1 MSKIR
6 VLHAIPN
13 LAKAGAERMAVEIC
27 YGLSKRDDFE
37 VLLVSFSPFNAFQ
50 KYTCHFQY
58 KVCDSYVKLSILGKT
73 EIKLDSF
80 IKIVNEFKPDII
92 HSHLFRADLYTREIL
107 FPNIKYFSHQHGV
120 DTVFCK
126 PKFKNFFKK
135 ANLVKLYERN
145 RILLKYKQCDNTF
158 IAVSKYIEQFL
169 RKNIPNKL
177 QKIIMLYNAINTA
190 DFIVAN
196 KHDIR
201 FSNNSRDKLNIV
213 SVGTLIPRKNQ
224 KLQIEIIQ
232 ELKKRGINVE
242 LNILGEGAEK
252 QKLME
257 YTRLLGLD
265 KEIRFLGN
273 VDNVAEYFS
282 NSDIML
288 HTSIDES
295 FGLVLVEAM
304 AAGLPCVA
312 LDGMGNREVISNGE
326 EGYIIDKQDVYQ
338 FADKI
343 QYIISDDNIWR
354 SFSNKA
360 ASKAQQYDINN
371 YIDDLSDIYKKS
383 LVKGL

>member
-1 MSKIR
+1 
-6 VLHAIPN
+6 
-13 LAKAGAERMAVEIC
+13 
-27 YGLSKRDDFE
+27 
-37 VLLVSFSPFNAFQ
+37 
-50 KYTCHFQY
+50 
-58 KVCDSYVKLSILGKT
+58 
-73 EIKLDSF
+73 
-80 IKIVNEFKPDII
+80 
-92 HSHLFRADLYTREIL
+92 
-107 FPNIKYFSHQHGV
+107 
-120 DTVFCK
+120 
-126 PKFKNFFKK
+126 
-135 ANLVKLYERN
+135 